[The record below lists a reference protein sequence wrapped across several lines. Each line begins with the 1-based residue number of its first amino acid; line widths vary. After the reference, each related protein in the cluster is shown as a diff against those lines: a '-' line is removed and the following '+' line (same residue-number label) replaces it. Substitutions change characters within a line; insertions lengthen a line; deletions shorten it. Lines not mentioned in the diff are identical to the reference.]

1 VVISKEN
8 DLGLTPSQAV
18 RASCA
23 IPAVFAPVRSEA
35 GLLVDGGAW
44 SPVNLDAAPVGPGDS
59 VLCLYPSGYRSS
71 GSLIRGLAGSLSR
84 SRVRVEQA
92 AVRSAGARVMTVKPD
107 PGAASAIGPDRMD
120 GTRDPAV
127 AAAGFRQG
135 REISDRIA
143 DWLESAS
150 SRSRETGQDPG

>member
-1 VVISKEN
+1 
-8 DLGLTPSQAV
+8 
-18 RASCA
+18 
-23 IPAVFAPVRSEA
+23 
-35 GLLVDGGAW
+35 
-44 SPVNLDAAPVGPGDS
+44 
-59 VLCLYPSGYRSS
+59 
-71 GSLIRGLAGSLSR
+71 
-84 SRVRVEQA
+84 
-92 AVRSAGARVMTVKPD
+92 MTVKPD